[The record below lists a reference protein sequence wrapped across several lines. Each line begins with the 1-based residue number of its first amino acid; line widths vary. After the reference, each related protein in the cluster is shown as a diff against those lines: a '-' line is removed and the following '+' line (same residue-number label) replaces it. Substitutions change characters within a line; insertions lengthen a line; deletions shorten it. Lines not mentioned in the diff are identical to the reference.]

1 MHKPPNIN
9 FVEKTGFFL
18 WWDFTIQEI
27 KWSFILP
34 CLIKKNKKT
43 LKNHKRRWQ
52 FPEIVSNVLS
62 FYILSNNQ
70 EKSRSGKTCQIFGLI
85 SFAEISKV
93 SKIRSPALDKK
104 IMLSYPRNIW
114 LTDIFSVSLQSKK
127 RTPITSFDNNDEWV
141 LSSPFIHLDGVV
153 H

>member
-104 IMLSYPRNIW
+104 ILEIFDW
-114 LTDIFSVSLQSKK
+114 QIFSQCLYNQRKGRQS
-127 RTPITSFDNNDEWV
+127 RHLTIMTSECW
-141 LSSPFIHLDGVV
+141 VV
-153 H
+153 HP